1 MKVKK
6 PSRKQSNASGGTE
19 LNYCIVKS
27 PVDDLMLVADASA
40 LIGVYFAGGED
51 IAAAAKQWKR
61 DAQHPILC
69 LAAKQLQEYF
79 AGEREAFSVPLRL
92 AGTDFQQRIW
102 REIARIPYGQTLTYS
117 EIAKRAGAPHAI
129 RAAGTSTGRNP
140 AAIFVPCHRVVG
152 KNGSLGG
159 FGGGLDRKRFLLGL
173 EQPGLHPDS
182 ARRGVEP
189 G

>member
-1 MKVKK
+1 M
-6 PSRKQSNASGGTE
+6 
-19 LNYCIVKS
+19 NYCIVKS

-40 LIGVYFAGGED
+40 VIGVYFAGGED
-51 IAAAAKQWKR
+51 IAAGAKQWKLN
-61 DAQHPILC
+61 AQHRILR

-92 AGTDFQQRIW
+92 AGTDFPQRIW
-102 REIARIPYGQTLTYS
+102 REIARIPYGQTVSYS
-117 EIAKRAGAPHAI
+117 DLAKRAGAPRAI

-152 KNGSLGG
+152 KNGSMGG
-159 FGGGLDRKRFLLGL
+159 FGGGLERKRFLLGL
-173 EQPGLHPDS
+173 ENPGLHPDS
-182 ARRGVEP
+182 ARPGVAVET

>member
-1 MKVKK
+1 MVGI
-6 PSRKQSNASGGTE
+6 SH
-19 LNYCIVKS
+19 S
-27 PVDDLMLVADASA
+27 PNMQHGVAAPGSPGLV
-40 LIGVYFAGGED
+40 AGGED
-51 IAAAAKQWKR
+51 ISAAAKQWKL
-61 DAQHPILC
+61 DAQHPILR

-79 AGEREAFSVPLRL
+79 AGEREALSVPLRL

-102 REIARIPYGQTLTYS
+102 REIARIPCGQTLSYS
-117 EIAKRAGAPHAI
+117 DLANRAGAPRAF

-152 KNGSLGG
+152 KNGSMCG

-173 EQPGLHPDS
+173 ENPGLHPDS
-182 ARRGVEP
+182 ARPGVEP

>member
-6 PSRKQSNASGGTE
+6 PSQKQSNVSGDTDV
-19 LNYCIVKS
+19 NYCIVKS

-40 LIGVYFAGGED
+40 LTLSYSD
-51 IAAAAKQWKR
+51 
-61 DAQHPILC
+61 
-69 LAAKQLQEYF
+69 LAN
-79 AGEREAFSVPLRL
+79 
-92 AGTDFQQRIW
+92 
-102 REIARIPYGQTLTYS
+102 
-117 EIAKRAGAPHAI
+117 RAGAPRAI

-152 KNGSLGG
+152 KNGSMCG

-173 EQPGLHPDS
+173 ENPGLHPDS
-182 ARRGVEP
+182 ARPGVEP